1 MQDLAIRGCCMIDK
15 RMLVDSVKVTLVGPP
30 DKWGKQ
36 TELSTLKIENVR
48 FDVATNLNSANRNSN
63 INRTST
69 LFVYP
74 KYCNVVVDDSWLDAK
89 VVHNGHEYTVQSY
102 ETLLHPFNRQ
112 VFCYEIG
119 VI

>member
-1 MQDLAIRGCCMIDK
+1 MIDK

-36 TELSTLKIENVR
+36 TDLLTLALNNVR
-48 FDVATNLNSANRNSN
+48 FDVATNSNSSGRNSN

-74 KYCNVVVDDSWLDAK
+74 KYCNVTVDDSWLDAK
-89 VVHNGHEYTVQSY
+89 VIYAGHEYTIQSY
-102 ETLLHPFNRQ
+102 ETLLHPFSQR

>member
-1 MQDLAIRGCCMIDK
+1 MIDK
-15 RMLVDSVKVTLVGPP
+15 RMLVDSVAITLVGPP

-48 FDVATNLNSANRNSN
+48 FDVATNANSSGRNSS
-63 INRTST
+63 INRVST

-102 ETLLHPFNRQ
+102 ETLLHPFNMQ

>member
-1 MQDLAIRGCCMIDK
+1 MIDK
-15 RMLVDSVKVTLVGPP
+15 RMLVDSVAITLVGPP

-36 TELSTLKIENVR
+36 TELSTLALNNVR
-48 FDVATNLNSANRNSN
+48 FDVATTSNSSGRNSN
-63 INRTST
+63 INRAST

-74 KYCNVVVDDSWLDAK
+74 KYCNVVVDDTWLDAK
-89 VVHNGHEYTVQSY
+89 VIYAGHEYTVQSY
-102 ETLLHPFNRQ
+102 ETLIHPFNRQ